1 MKSLRKTLKVLGATF
16 PYFFRYEEC
25 HKHITEEYPDRVS
38 ARMPEDLPKRY
49 RGFLTNDID
58 RCSGCRYCS
67 DACPVDCI
75 RIETEPGAQRNLSWV
90 AVFDIDHSKCMFCG
104 LCVEVCPTGSLV
116 HTQEYQGSV
125 YRLEE
130 MVKSFG
136 KGWASRDQKEM
147 WLRDQMASDSM
158 AEETAQLEKS
168 PVGAEIMKRL
178 KK

>member
-1 MKSLRKTLKVLGATF
+1 MKKIKDAFQALKTTF
-16 PYFFRYEEC
+16 PYFINIDENY
-25 HKHITEEYPDRVS
+25 KHITEEYPDRVS

-49 RGFLTNDID
+49 RGFLDNDIE

-90 AVFDIDHSKCMFCG
+90 AVFDVDHSKCMFCG
-104 LCVEVCPTGSLV
+104 LCVEVCPTGSLK

-130 MVKSFG
+130 LVKSFG
-136 KGWASRDQKEM
+136 KGWASKDQKEI
-147 WLRDQMASDSM
+147 WLREQMNSDSR
-158 AEETAQLEKS
+158 ADEYAQLEKS
-168 PVGAEIMKRL
+168 PVGAEITRRQ